1 MKDERFSQMER
12 ELELPMAIAK
22 EMIETLGRE
31 KALEIILRGY
41 IRYQS
46 ARLIKGMEHIPPEE
60 RDLKVYAN
68 KVREIADSYQG
79 EIEIL
84 EASEKAI
91 RLKVKRCIPFEI
103 FKKHGIPEV
112 GLMFC
117 ECDFEATKAINPK
130 MKLIRTKTLSAGDD
144 ECNHLWVMEE

>member
-22 EMIETLGRE
+22 EMIEILGKE

-41 IRYQS
+41 IRHQS
-46 ARLIKGMEHIPPEE
+46 ARLIKGMEHIPPEK

-68 KVREIADSYQG
+68 RVREIVGSYQG
-79 EIEIL
+79 DIEIL

-117 ECDFEATKAINPK
+117 ECDFEATRAINPK

-144 ECNHLWVMEE
+144 ECNHVWVMEE